1 MVEYTE
7 KCYLIYQGYFS
18 AYNSR
23 KTENLPYLAHYTSL
37 NVFEKI
43 LKNEY
48 LLLSNPLFMNDTQ
61 ELYFGL
67 REARNQLVSF
77 EKNKVFLQKIGGE
90 NNFKVILENFDFH
103 YERFNGQNP
112 PPTFVFCFSEHDTNH
127 SNGLLSMWRGYGAN
141 GQGVALI
148 IDPKSIELSI
158 PPFDIVKI
166 KYLSDEQRKLK
177 LEKIFN
183 NFFDI
188 LVKEP
193 FDTNNLN
200 DTGNYLFHSTLRF
213 VFEHKNEAFREER
226 EWRII
231 YYRLMET
238 YRDKEI
244 ENLSYLIKNNT
255 IQPKL
260 KLSLNFNEPPN
271 IKNKDQYFQINF
283 NLHQIL
289 LGPSHASPIALEA
302 TKQMLTALKKDHLI
316 DKVVSST
323 IPYRANSHAGS

>member
-1 MVEYTE
+1 
-7 KCYLIYQGYFS
+7 
-18 AYNSR
+18 
-23 KTENLPYLAHYTSL
+23 
-37 NVFEKI
+37 
-43 LKNEY
+43 
-48 LLLSNPLFMNDTQ
+48 MNDTQ

-183 NFFDI
+183 NFFEEFIYTRFLSDKFFPNF
-188 LVKEP
+188 VS
-193 FDTNNLN
+193 FF
-200 DTGNYLFHSTLRF
+200 LFLYMY
-213 VFEHKNEAFREER
+213 K
-226 EWRII
+226 
-231 YYRLMET
+231 
-238 YRDKEI
+238 
-244 ENLSYLIKNNT
+244 
-255 IQPKL
+255 KL
-260 KLSLNFNEPPN
+260 H
-271 IKNKDQYFQINF
+271 YFY
-283 NLHQIL
+283 H
-289 LGPSHASPIALEA
+289 
-302 TKQMLTALKKDHLI
+302 
-316 DKVVSST
+316 
-323 IPYRANSHAGS
+323 